1 MASIWTLTRP
11 PELTRLLEMIN
22 AGCAHIKHVL
32 SFWRYDSVA
41 HVAHFESCDE
51 LGEVW
56 AWACSLNDEH
66 GHLRWKIVQCVVGR
80 HQPTVL
86 EARLPDWS
94 VLGELLEEATLWI
107 LKIHKHDKEA
117 LAAAARYRASM
128 RVKPAPA
135 PAYSPAPAQLALF

>member
-22 AGCAHIKHVL
+22 AGCAHIKHSL

-41 HVAHFESCDE
+41 HVVHFESCDE

-56 AWACSLNDEH
+56 AWACSLNNEH
-66 GHLRWKIVQCVVGR
+66 GHLRWKIVQCIVGR
-80 HQPTVL
+80 HQPTTL
-86 EARLPDWS
+86 EMLLPDWG
-94 VLGELLEEATLWI
+94 VLGELLE
-107 LKIHKHDKEA
+107 EA